1 MKKITLLIF
10 AFLSVLCQV
19 NAQVA
24 IGSGNLES
32 ENAPFEPNYG
42 YSYTQSVYLASEINA
57 SGTIT
62 AIQWY
67 YSGSSTLDACQD
79 IVIYMAESTRADYAS
94 TADWEP
100 ITSFT
105 QVYAGGIDVS
115 AGQGWVQ
122 LTLDT
127 PFAYTGVDNLII
139 ATEDNMPDYNS
150 FDDDFYNSDVATLR
164 TISYYSDGTNPDPTA
179 PPTASNIDDTIPN
192 VILDGIQQSCPT
204 PSDLT
209 ASLVSFDSAELSWSQ
224 VGTAGSWNIEV
235 VPAGDAP
242 TGVATATGVTNPYSL
257 SGLEAVT
264 EYDFYVQADCST
276 EVSAWAGPVSFT
288 TTCGIFTPDYL
299 ATFDSFIEDCWEE
312 ADSGD
317 PTTGPSDLGSGS
329 WLGDGFANNGFS
341 GANRINL
348 FFTGKSDWLLSPQ
361 FDLSGGPFQVE
372 LDLALMNSGSS
383 STASLLG
390 SDDQVQVLISTDN
403 GATWTP
409 IMLWDNTSVVPVG
422 GAHYVFNLDAYLGMT
437 VQFAIWASE
446 GTVND
451 PEDVDVSVDNFEVRT
466 VPTCGEPSEL
476 AVTSV
481 TSEGAIFSWSENGT
495 ATSWNIEVVPAGT
508 APTGTPTATVSTN
521 PYTVTGLDAVIEY
534 DIYVQA
540 DCGGADGTS
549 SWEGPV
555 TFTTLCDIY
564 VPDYLAT
571 FDSFIEDCWDEAD
584 GGDPTTG
591 PTGLGAGSWG
601 ADGYANDGFTGANKI
616 NLYFTGKSD
625 WMLSPQFDL
634 TGGPFQVE
642 LDLAI
647 MNFSS
652 STTSGSLGSDDQV
665 QLLIT
670 TDNGATWTPIILWD
684 NTSVVPLGGEHYVF
698 NLAAYAGMTV
708 QFGIWA
714 TEGTENDPED
724 VDVSFDNFQVRAVPM
739 CPEPTEL
746 TSTNLSLTSTE
757 VAWLENGTSTLWN
770 IEVIEAGQAP
780 TGVPTVT
787 GVTTNP
793 YTLTGLNPD
802 TAYEFYVQAD
812 CGGAEGT
819 SSWTGPSGF
828 FTGYC
833 ESIPTS
839 NDGNGVGNVFF
850 GTVNFP
856 SAGDV
861 TYENNTATVVNAFRT
876 LNTNLQ
882 ITFETGFT
890 YGTNVWID
898 FDDNLVFED
907 DELVYQGTSLGDNPT
922 TLDASFIMP
931 ATAPIGEHRMRV
943 GTADSGQFTPN
954 PCYSGSWGVTLD
966 FTVNVLEPTCV
977 NSEASFM
984 VIDDCDN
991 GDQFLIA
998 VDITTIGDADSV
1010 TISNNIDSV
1019 PSTTNVTAAGTYQVG
1034 PFPFLEDVVI
1044 TISNDQDENCV
1055 VVSSVFSLLACPPDN
1070 DNPCNATIAVVNEN
1084 DTCDILTSGS
1094 LIEASDSGVP
1104 TPNCSGNP
1112 DDDVWFE
1119 FVASSTAQLISI
1131 TNITGGTTNIDHA
1144 VYEGTCD
1151 ALVELYCSTDTSSI
1165 TTELTVGNT
1174 YFIRVYSSGTGDET
1188 STFDLCIKE
1197 APANTICEDA
1207 SPFCGSGGALYGS
1220 NVIGI
1225 PSSGSVAC
1233 LGSIPNPSWN
1243 ILQIGETGPI
1253 NIQIEQNTEFDDEGN
1268 GIGQGLDVDFVLWG
1282 PFDST
1287 MDYCELDLLVDC
1299 PTCPNNTSNQAFYP
1313 FENIVDCS
1321 FSGSDTETVTIEN
1334 AIEGE
1339 IYVLLVTNYSNDPG
1353 TIQIE
1358 QTNATNDGSGSIT
1371 AEIEVDL
1378 GIDQELCGYTS
1389 YELSAESPFA
1399 DRYEWYNNGIVIDG
1413 ANDEVLTVTETSTY
1427 TVIAYDDN
1435 CESQAQDSVTIVF
1448 GVEPTVNV
1456 LDILETC
1463 DDTSGDGIAEFNL
1476 ALQTPAILG
1485 TQDAAAFDITYH
1497 VSQSDAQTNSNAIDT
1512 SVPYTSVSN
1521 PQTIYVRIQDANAAF
1536 CSVTTSFEL
1545 EVNGICIFPEGIS
1558 PNGDG
1563 VNDDFD
1569 LRVHNVDKIEI
1580 FNRNGTIVYSK
1591 ENYTN
1596 EWHGQSDNGDIL
1608 PVGTYFYTMTYNNGT
1623 ESRSAWVY
1631 INK

>member
-24 IGSGNLES
+24 VGSGNLES
-32 ENAPFEPNYG
+32 ENAPFDPYFG

-67 YSGSSTLDACQD
+67 YSGASDLDNCQEL
-79 IVIYMAESTRADYAS
+79 VIYMAESTRADYADTS
-94 TADWEP
+94 DWEP
-100 ITSFT
+100 IASFT

-115 AGQGWVQ
+115 AGAGWVQ

-127 PFAYTGVDNLII
+127 PFVYTGVDNLIV
-139 ATEDNMPDYNS
+139 AAEDNMVDYDTS
-150 FDDDFYNSDVATLR
+150 ADDFYNSDVATMR
-164 TISYYSDGTNPDPTA
+164 TISYYSDGTNPDPAA
-179 PPTASNIDDTIPN
+179 PVTASNIDDTIPN
-192 VILDGIQQSCPT
+192 IILDGIQQSCPT
-204 PSDLT
+204 PST
-209 ASLVSFDSAELSWSQ
+209 LVAGLVTFEGAELSWEQ
-224 VGTAGSWNIEV
+224 VGTATSWNIEV

-242 TGVATATGVTNPYSL
+242 TGVATATGVSSPYTL

-264 EYDFYVQADCST
+264 AYDFYVQADCST

-299 ATFDSFIEDCWEE
+299 ATFDSFLQECWEE
-312 ADSGD
+312 AGD
-317 PTTGPSDLGSGS
+317 
-329 WLGDGFANNGFS
+329 
-341 GANRINL
+341 
-348 FFTGKSDWLLSPQ
+348 
-361 FDLSGGPFQVE
+361 
-372 LDLALMNSGSS
+372 
-383 STASLLG
+383 
-390 SDDQVQVLISTDN
+390 
-403 GATWTP
+403 
-409 IMLWDNTSVVPVG
+409 
-422 GAHYVFNLDAYLGMT
+422 
-437 VQFAIWASE
+437 
-446 GTVND
+446 
-451 PEDVDVSVDNFEVRT
+451 
-466 VPTCGEPSEL
+466 
-476 AVTSV
+476 
-481 TSEGAIFSWSENGT
+481 
-495 ATSWNIEVVPAGT
+495 
-508 APTGTPTATVSTN
+508 
-521 PYTVTGLDAVIEY
+521 
-534 DIYVQA
+534 
-540 DCGGADGTS
+540 
-549 SWEGPV
+549 
-555 TFTTLCDIY
+555 
-564 VPDYLAT
+564 
-571 FDSFIEDCWDEAD
+571 
-584 GGDPTTG
+584 GDPTTG
-591 PTGLGAGSWG
+591 PTGIGAGGWSS
-601 ADGYANDGFTGANKI
+601 DGFANVGFNGANKI
-616 NLYFTGKSD
+616 NLYNTGD
-625 WMLSPQFDL
+625 NEWLLSPQFDL

-647 MNFSS
+647 MDYSS
-652 STTSGSLGSDDQV
+652 STTASLLGSDDQVQVLISTDNGVTWTPIMLWDNTSVVPAGGSHYVFNLDAYLGMTAQFAIWATEGTVDDPEDVDVSVDNFEVRAVPTCAEPSELAVSGVTSDGATFGWLENGTATSWNIEVVASGETPTGTPTVTVSTNPYTVTGLNATTDYDFYVQTDCGASGTSSWEGPVTFTTLCDVYVPDYLATFDSFLEVCWDEADSGDPTTGPGDLGAGSWTGDGYANDGFNGANKINLYTTGKSDWLLSPLFDLTGGPFQVELDLAIMAYASSTNERSLGSDDQV

-684 NTSVVPLGGEHYVF
+684 NTSVVPAGGSHYVF

-714 TEGTENDPED
+714 TEGTVDDPED
-724 VDVSFDNFQVRAVPM
+724 VDVSFDNFQVRAVPT

-757 VAWLENGTSTLWN
+757 VAWVENGTSTTWN
-770 IEVIEAGQAP
+770 IELVAAGDAP

-793 YTLTGLNPD
+793 YILTDLTSD

-850 GTVNFP
+850 GITNFP
-856 SAGDV
+856 SFGDE
-861 TYENNTATVVNAFRT
+861 TYENHTATVVNAFQGF
-876 LNTNLQ
+876 NTNLQ
-882 ITFETGFT
+882 VTFVTGTT

-898 FDDNLVFED
+898 FNDNLVFD
-907 DELVYQGTSLGDNPT
+907 ADELVYQGTSLGDNPS
-922 TLDASFIMP
+922 TLDASFMMP
-931 ATAPIGEHRMRV
+931 ADAAIGEHRMRI
-943 GTADSGQFTPN
+943 GTADFGQSTPN

-966 FTVNVLEPTCV
+966 FTVNILEPTCV
-977 NSEASFM
+977 NPEATYT
-984 VIDDCDN
+984 VVNDCEN
-991 GDQFLIA
+991 GDQFL
-998 VDITTIGDADSV
+998 VDVVITTIGDADSL
-1010 TISNNIDSV
+1010 TISNTIDSV
-1019 PSTTNVTAAGTYQVG
+1019 ASTENVIEPGTYQVG
-1034 PFPFLEDVVI
+1034 PFPFLEDVII

-1055 VVSSVFSLLACPPDN
+1055 IVSPVFNLLACPPDN
-1070 DNPCNATIAVVNEN
+1070 DNPCNATIAVVNDN
-1084 DTCDILTSGS
+1084 DTCDVLTSGT
-1094 LIEASDSGVP
+1094 LVASTDSGVP
-1104 TPNCSGNP
+1104 TPECSGNP

-1119 FVASSTAQLISI
+1119 FVALNEVQLISI
-1131 TNITGGTTNIDHA
+1131 TNIIGGTTNIDHA

-1151 ALVELYCSTDTSSI
+1151 TLVELYCSTDTSSI

-1321 FSGSDTETVTIEN
+1321 YSGADTETVTIEN
-1334 AIEGE
+1334 AVEGE
-1339 IYVLLVTNYSNDPG
+1339 IYVLLVTNFSNDPG

-1358 QTNATNDGSGSIT
+1358 QTNATTDGSGSVT

-1378 GIDQELCGYTS
+1378 GEDQNLCGYDS
-1389 YELSAESPFA
+1389 YDLIAESPFA
-1399 DRYEWYNNGIVIDG
+1399 DRYEWYKNGIVIEG
-1413 ANDEVLTVTETSTY
+1413 ASTGILTVTETDTY
-1427 TVIAYDDN
+1427 TVIAYDDS
-1435 CESQAQDSVTIVF
+1435 CETQAQDSVTIIF
-1448 GVEPTVNV
+1448 GIEPTVNV
-1456 LDILETC
+1456 VDFLETC
-1463 DDTSGDGIAEFNL
+1463 DDTSADGIAEFNL
-1476 ALQTPAILG
+1476 ALQTSAILG
-1485 TQDAAAFDITYH
+1485 TQDPALFNVTYH
-1497 VSQSDAQTNSNAIDT
+1497 ESLSNAQTGTDPIDL
-1512 SVPYTSVSN
+1512 SLPYTSISN
-1521 PQTIYVRIQDANAAF
+1521 PQTIYVRIQDANATF
-1536 CSVTTSFEL
+1536 CSVTNSFEL
-1545 EVNGICIFPEGIS
+1545 QVNGTCIFPEGIS

-1563 VNDDFD
+1563 VNDNFD

-1580 FNRNGTIVYSK
+1580 FNRNGTLVYSK
-1591 ENYTN
+1591 KNYID
-1596 EWHGQSDNGDIL
+1596 EWHGQSDKGDIL